1 MFCPSCGIALP
12 KKLKYC
18 NRCGAQLV
26 ATRET
31 ALVELFERRM
41 EGEME
46 GLFWIIIFGLGLLL
60 GGLVVLK
67 KVLDLGENLLF
78 AYMLLCL
85 TALVMY
91 FGLGVWQIRRLARS
105 AKEASRTV
113 QFAQVEPIE
122 PIEPIEPNEL
132 NPAQP
137 LATLEPA
144 PTVTEHTTRTLE
156 PVRKRSKTGEES
168 AY

>member
-85 TALVMY
+85 TALAMY

-105 AKEASRTV
+105 AKEASGTA
-113 QFAQVEPIE
+113 QFAQVETNE
-122 PIEPIEPNEL
+122 TNEL

-156 PVRKRSKTGEES
+156 PVRRRSKTGEES